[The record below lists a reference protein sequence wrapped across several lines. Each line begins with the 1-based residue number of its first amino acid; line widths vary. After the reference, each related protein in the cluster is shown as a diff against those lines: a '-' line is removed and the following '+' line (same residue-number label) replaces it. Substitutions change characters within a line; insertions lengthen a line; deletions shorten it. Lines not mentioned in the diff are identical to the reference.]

1 MNKKHG
7 GKRTGAGRPPDRDE
21 RKINTGLR
29 LTPTLRAYLAQHE
42 KTQADVVED
51 AVRRTADFR
60 RWEGK

>member
-1 MNKKHG
+1 MKGRG
-7 GKRTGAGRPPDRDE
+7 GKRTGAGRPAARGE

-51 AVRRTADFR
+51 AIRRTADFK
-60 RWEGK
+60 RWAND